1 MFRKMGI
8 LIMGLVFCFAMTAA
22 AAAAPA
28 TGEMPMTNETH
39 QGAADG
45 QTVCPVSG
53 EPVSKDSNI
62 TYTYKGKVY
71 RFCCPACIE
80 AFKKDPEKYIKQME
94 EREKG
99 KNGKDLDRSMK

>member
-28 TGEMPMTNETH
+28 SNEMPMMHEMH
-39 QGAADG
+39 QGTTDG
-45 QTVCPVSG
+45 QTICPVSG

-80 AFKKDPEKYIKQME
+80 AFKKDPEKYIKQMG

-99 KNGKDLDRSMK
+99 KNGKDLDRRMK

>member
-8 LIMGLVFCFAMTAA
+8 LIMGLVFCIAMTAA
-22 AAAAPA
+22 AYAAPA
-28 TGEMPMTNETH
+28 SNGMPMMNETH
-39 QGAADG
+39 QGDAKDSD
-45 QTVCPVSG
+45 VCPVSG

-99 KNGKDLDRSMK
+99 ENGKDLDRSMK

>member
-1 MFRKMGI
+1 MLRDLGI
-8 LIMGLVFCFAMTAA
+8 AIMGCVLCIALAA
-22 AAAAPA
+22 AAHAAPA
-28 TGEMPMTNETH
+28 SGEMPMMNEMH
-39 QGAADG
+39 HAAADG
-45 QTVCPVSG
+45 QAVCPVSG

-80 AFKKDPEKYIKQME
+80 AFKKDPEKYIKNME

-99 KNGKDLDRSMK
+99 KAQ

>member
-8 LIMGLVFCFAMTAA
+8 LIMGLVFCIAMIAA
-22 AAAAPA
+22 ANAAEPA
-28 TGEMPMTNETH
+28 TTEQPMMHEMH
-39 QGAADG
+39 QPAADG
-45 QTVCPVSG
+45 QEVCPVSG
-53 EPVSKDSNI
+53 EPVSKDTNI
-62 TYTYKGKVY
+62 TYTYKGTVY

-99 KNGKDLDRSMK
+99 QAK